1 MKLKTVVKFGTMVS
15 VLLFCIAV
23 GYYAFMKLDMANRHR
38 DVNLF
43 TLIPE
48 DCTVVLQSDDISA
61 CLDEFSN
68 LNYER
73 ELERFQFKG
82 LLHFIIEGLNQY
94 ATENAHGLN
103 GQMNRLLVSFH
114 APYTQLDQ
122 VIYFQTGAEG
132 ESLFVD
138 MLREYMMNDFL
149 PKEEEYRGE
158 TIRIYP
164 LNHEEY
170 LSVYTDMGAL
180 VISYQKSLVEKV
192 IDARLDGQSLG
203 DDDVFSQL
211 LKKRKAHF
219 LTLYAYEST
228 MPVLDGENPNW
239 SEYDFHFNSDVFYLT
254 GDIHLLE
261 EKEKDEELLKIREC
275 PLEKGEGVLVSAD
288 VDSTQ
293 FYMEEAY
300 VARLS
305 NNQTLFD
312 ECMANLSNEASF
324 TLVADMQ
331 VYEGHESVL
340 NPYLPSFVRKNA
352 PLFSPFILSL
362 QYSLVDNRLSHI
374 WTFTYKH

>member
-1 MKLKTVVKFGTMVS
+1 MRLKTVVKFGTLVS

-23 GYYAFMKLDMANRHR
+23 GYYAFMKLDMTNRHR

-43 TLIPE
+43 TLIPD

-61 CLDEFSN
+61 CLDELSD

-82 LLHFIIEGLNQY
+82 LLHFIIGGLNQY

-103 GQMNRLLVSFH
+103 NQMNRLLVSFH

-122 VIYFQTGAEG
+122 VIYFQAGTEG

-138 MLREYMMNDFL
+138 MLREYMMTDFL

-158 TIRIYP
+158 TIRVYP

-170 LSVYTDMGAL
+170 LSVYSDMGAM

-192 IDARLDGQSLG
+192 IDARLDGESLG
-203 DDDVFSQL
+203 NDDFFSRL

-219 LTLYAYEST
+219 LTLYVYDST
-228 MPVLDGENPNW
+228 MSVLEGEVPSW

-254 GDIHLLE
+254 GDIHLIE
-261 EKEKDEELLKIREC
+261 ENEKDEELLKIRQC
-275 PLEKGEGVLVSAD
+275 PFEKGEGVLVSAD
-288 VDSTQ
+288 ADSTQ

-312 ECMANLSNEASF
+312 ECMANLSNDASF
-324 TLVADMQ
+324 SLVADMQ
-331 VYEGHESVL
+331 SYDVHESVL
-340 NPYLPSFVRKNA
+340 SSYLPSFVRKNA
-352 PLFSPFILSL
+352 SLFSPFILSL
-362 QYSLVDNRLSHI
+362 QYSLVNNRLSHI
-374 WTFTYKH
+374 WTFTYKN

>member
-1 MKLKTVVKFGTMVS
+1 MRLKTVVKFGTIVS

-23 GYYAFMKLDMANRHR
+23 GYYAFMKLDMANRNR

-43 TLIPE
+43 TLIPD

-61 CLDEFSN
+61 CLDELSN

-73 ELERFQFKG
+73 ELEHFQFQG
-82 LLHFIIEGLNQY
+82 LLHFIIGGLNEY
-94 ATENAHGLN
+94 ASENAHGLS

-122 VIYFQTGAEG
+122 VVYFQTGAEG

-138 MLREYMMNDFL
+138 MLQEYTTSDFL

-158 TIRIYP
+158 TIHIYP

-170 LSVYTDMGAL
+170 LSVYTDLGAL
-180 VISYQKSLVEKV
+180 VISYQKSLIEKV
-192 IDARLDGQSLG
+192 IDARLDETSLA
-203 DDDVFSQL
+203 DNDIFSQL
-211 LKKRKAHF
+211 LQKRKAHF
-219 LTLYAYEST
+219 LTLYAHEPI
-228 MPVLDGENPNW
+228 MPLLDGENPNW

-254 GDIHLLE
+254 GDIYLTNE
-261 EKEKDEELLKIREC
+261 EKDEELLKIREC
-275 PLEKGEGVLVSAD
+275 PFEKAEGVLVSAD
-288 VDSTQ
+288 ADSTQ

-324 TLVADMQ
+324 SLVADMQ
-331 VYEGHESVL
+331 AYEGHESVL
-340 NPYLPSFVRKNA
+340 NPYLPSFIQKNA
-352 PLFSPFILSL
+352 VLFSPFILSL